1 MSPNGQ
7 MRGKKIKPSDNLYTV
22 ILTVAFTAVLATT
35 VFVAVMCYLRYGT
48 FTPP

>member
-7 MRGKKIKPSDNLYTV
+7 ARGKKIKPADNIYTV
-22 ILTVAFTAVLATT
+22 MLAVAFCAVLATMLL
-35 VFVAVMCYLRYGT
+35 VVVMCYLRYGT

>member
-7 MRGKKIKPSDNLYTV
+7 ARGKKIKPPDNLYTV
-22 ILTVAFTAVLATT
+22 ILAVACTAVLATT
-35 VFVAVMCYLRYGT
+35 VLVVVLCYLRYGT